1 MAPPVEMFVN
11 PLFVFAPITANTQRK
26 EANAEERK

>member
-26 EANAEERK
+26 EAGAEERK